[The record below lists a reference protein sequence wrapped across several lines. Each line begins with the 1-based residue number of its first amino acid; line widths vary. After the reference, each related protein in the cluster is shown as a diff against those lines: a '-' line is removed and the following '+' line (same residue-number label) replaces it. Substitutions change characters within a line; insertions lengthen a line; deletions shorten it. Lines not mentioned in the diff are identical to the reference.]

1 MKKLVVFALLL
12 TIGQTGYSQDVTG
25 TFNSTRIVNS
35 HSTEMLGKKMWEYR
49 IEHRFGDI
57 AGSNG
62 GGQTA
67 FGFDNAADIRMA
79 MEYGVT
85 DKIMVGLGRSKGI
98 GRPYTSLVDGFV
110 AGRILT
116 QNKTKRMPISAALV
130 GTMYYT
136 YMNSITDPQSVANFE
151 GKLSRRIAYSSQLVI
166 SRKFTNRI
174 SFALMPT
181 YVHRNYVAQDDLN
194 DLLSLGTALNVKISK
209 SLGVILEYFYNFE
222 NENFR
227 TTATNSIGLGFEF
240 VTNGHNFHI
249 NLTNA
254 RGFGELQYVA
264 LTQEQWLKGQFR
276 LGFSISRNFKIK
288 KS

>member
-1 MKKLVVFALLL
+1 MKNLGLIAVLFS
-12 TIGQTGYSQDVTG
+12 IGQFGYAQDVTG

-49 IEHRFGDI
+49 IEHRFGDV

-62 GGQTA
+62 GAQTA

-79 MEYGVT
+79 MEYGIS
-85 DKIMVGLGRSKGI
+85 DKIMAGLGRSKGI
-98 GRPYTSLVDGFV
+98 GRPYTSLVDGFI
-110 AGRILT
+110 AARILT
-116 QNKTKRMPISAALV
+116 QNKENGMPISAALV

-136 YMNSITDPQSVANFE
+136 YMKQISDPQSVANFE
-151 GKLSRRIAYSSQLVI
+151 GKFSRRIAYSSQLVL
-166 SRKFTNRI
+166 SRKFSDRI

-194 DLLSLGTALNVKISK
+194 DLVSLGAALNVKINK
-209 SLGVILEYFYNFE
+209 SMGVILEYFYNFE

-249 NLTNA
+249 NFTNA

-264 LTQEQWLKGQFR
+264 LTQEDWLKGQFR